1 MQQRTPEEYKAA
13 YEHHRKSGNDAKAAR
28 VAQLYREH
36 MAQQPKPK
44 DGAFEG
50 FGDAFKRG
58 IDQPLENFG
67 TTAKVLGAENLGQS
81 LQDAVDAPPGQS
93 ASSQFMNADKDG
105 SFAYR
110 YLPKAAVEQAGQFA
124 GSLISRA
131 GGAALGGAVGSV
143 PGAVIGGLAG
153 PMLFEAVQQLGPIA
167 LERAKNNGRT
177 EPNREDFI
185 YAAGTSAG
193 VGALNAIAPG
203 ASGKIKRMLLE
214 GVTEGTQSV
223 GEQTG
228 STINTQ
234 KGLEV
239 DPRQALAE
247 GIIGG
252 SSAGLVDTSIST
264 VTAATN
270 LVRGSGNKSTNKK
283 TPKQRVYTEG
293 DTVSILNNSPF
304 VGDTLA
310 NQNEID
316 NAQANVKIIKIKT
329 LPNGDKVYLGKT
341 EDGQNISWSDA
352 DIDETKVII
361 DPSQSDIGNL
371 RSRREEIARKQ
382 AESSDGAEYLRQ
394 EYSKELE
401 KQRSLGEEARKQR
414 AASQAQQED
423 EEAQASLAQRLSD
436 IAAANNYDLN
446 DIDRTSTNGARET
459 VDAAHVQYTEELRQL
474 FNDLKDRVKVT
485 DTDSLSVVQK
495 KILAKAAY
503 REGKNKTKNKVGA
516 QEMAALDKLAG
527 DTYEGQQAMSL
538 LRQLNQLTQMHNDG
552 YKGGASRLTDQFAPF
567 GLGGEGYDSSRANA
581 EQVLR
586 PLLTG
591 GLASVTGGA
600 SLIPQAAAYGTGRMI
615 DKITGNRSKL
625 NSFVSD
631 NVGNE
636 GIKVGSHPNPESLR
650 ERRRE
655 EAQAAQEAELAAQ
668 AAAEQRAA
676 DKRESNL
683 KSVRNNDP
691 ANPGSPQGI
700 VELGT
705 ALDRNG
711 VAQVLRI
718 MKGNPNTTAYERKM
732 IEDYE
737 TSVATGGYIDYDIV
751 RKINGIVDN
760 NPQLKP
766 LMGNRV
772 RNQGA
777 VNQAAQQQLSQ
788 KDANYQRGIENN
800 KAFAQQLQ
808 DALTQDSSVLPIHK
822 AHLGEALNQMQ
833 LDLGAAPVK
842 RLKAIEDRL
851 AEKGVPTE
859 AAAKYFAPYVE
870 RVVAQQE
877 AKADR
882 DATAAALDEDPI
894 NDARIV
900 PVPRGN
906 ERMQQIFGVNEPGEG
921 GNYIDLDSKEDLTG
935 NTYTGGV
942 VKIIDGKPLLETNDA
957 PAAPATKESGN
968 KVKVNLFKQ
977 KAGWKWI
984 DYDGPE
990 TIVST
995 HQGSKHHYSLSSG
1008 FETPVT
1014 LQTYPKQPSEPRLRP
1029 TSQGKVVLG
1038 NKIGSISVRGKV
1050 HPVYDQVTIVDKRD
1064 QEDPV
1069 NDSREPGT
1077 SLDLGD
1083 LGSNPMRVSP
1093 SVPTAVK
1100 ATHNALTENL
1110 QIGLPTI
1117 NSDPKFV
1124 KKMAKSLRPYTPLE
1138 EKGSRSPAKFLEQAI
1153 ESYKQNLMT
1162 LFNSVSPEYRERAK
1176 QWYVGANKLA
1186 QEAAEKFGVP
1196 LEAASA
1202 VFASLSPQQDWYVN
1216 YDIGMRLMDIYVNH
1230 QDTAFDDVT
1239 YKRFTNYINAKN
1251 KKGNYV
1257 QKQETRTAQQLVAD
1271 DMRGKPFGDMNTVQ
1285 QGFFVRFWDEQN
1297 NVERGHMVVTPEGG
1311 FSDYARTKSG
1321 AKVVKKWNSF
1331 SPIRKSIEILN
1342 DPSRENISNQLGGAH
1357 KVRSFY
1363 NNILDPHAAEGDVT
1377 IDTHAIAAAL
1387 LRPLSGSHKEVIDNF
1402 SGAGNNA
1409 TIGAYGSYGI
1419 FAEAYRRAAAEAGVE
1434 PREMQSIAWEAVR
1447 GLFPA
1452 AWKAQQ
1458 KNQDSINAIWNDVKT
1473 GKITADTARRKVYET
1488 AGNIRPAQ
1496 WEEDRPSFGIS
1507 EGTRTGSNP
1516 GELSGVNVPGRDG
1529 RRGRGDAAGVLSSA
1543 AGEVDPVNNSV
1554 EAAFARVQRDYLEPT
1569 PTEIKEKLPEAED
1582 LVQFTIGKKGSSYEE
1597 GITSEAD
1604 IRRIAD
1610 LLDITISIVNE
1621 KGAIPGVISAD
1632 SRGNYAGKRRGTR
1645 GEINVRG
1652 PKVVGK
1658 SQYIATLLHEVSHGL
1673 EGQTLDGEEAN
1684 YNYAP
1689 SPHPKGSKKFN
1700 ADTFRHGSFREHMH
1714 YVLKLAK
1721 GDDIYGEYQPDVSHL
1736 TLPDYDEAVEIRKEI
1751 DAIQAD
1757 GTGMRFPGFAPGAL
1771 NTDNL
1776 LVRPPI
1782 ENYIEEEARREA
1794 EILSGQKSGPDFDT
1808 RFKKS
1813 KTGMMKNVGRP
1824 FIRYTKDVAEFS
1836 VDPLIVYLQDPQMM
1850 KLIAPTTSK
1859 YIQKVYNKANMPVKF
1874 YSSPLVAVMA
1884 ILLAGLAKGMGG
1896 EEEEQQPGALSMQ
1909 PGLLT
1914 T

>member
-13 YEHHRKSGNDAKAAR
+13 YEHHRKAGNDAKAAR
-28 VAQLYREH
+28 VAQLYRDH
-36 MAQQPKPK
+36 LAKQPKPK

-67 TTAKVLGAENLGQS
+67 TTAKVLGAENLGQA

-93 ASSQFMNADKDG
+93 ASAQFMNADKDG

-131 GGAALGGAVGSV
+131 GGAAAGGAVAGP
-143 PGAVIGGLAG
+143 PGAVAGGLAG
-153 PMLFEAVQQLGPIA
+153 PMLFEAIQQLGPIA

-177 EPNREDFI
+177 EPNAEDFI
-185 YAAGTSAG
+185 YASGTSAG

-214 GVTEGTQSV
+214 GLTEGTQSV

-264 VTAATN
+264 VSAATN
-270 LVRGSGNKSTNKK
+270 LVRGSGKK
-283 TPKQRVYTEG
+283 KDSEMSDS
-293 DTVSILNNSPF
+293 DT
-304 VGDTLA
+304 
-310 NQNEID
+310 
-316 NAQANVKIIKIKT
+316 
-329 LPNGDKVYLGKT
+329 
-341 EDGQNISWSDA
+341 
-352 DIDETKVII
+352 
-361 DPSQSDIGNL
+361 
-371 RSRREEIARKQ
+371 
-382 AESSDGAEYLRQ
+382 
-394 EYSKELE
+394 
-401 KQRSLGEEARKQR
+401 
-414 AASQAQQED
+414 
-423 EEAQASLAQRLSD
+423 EAQASLAQRLSN
-436 IAAANNYDLN
+436 IATANNYDLK
-446 DIDRTSTNGARET
+446 DIDRTSTKGARET
-459 VDAAHVQYTEELRQL
+459 VDKAHVQYTEELKQL
-474 FNDLKDRVKVT
+474 FKDLKDRVKVT
-485 DTDSLSVVQK
+485 DADSLAEVQN
-495 KILAKAAY
+495 KILAEAAY
-503 REGKNKTKNKVGA
+503 REGRNKTKNTVGA
-516 QEMAALDKLAG
+516 EEMAALDKLAG

-538 LRQLNQLTQMHNDG
+538 LRQMNQLTEIHNDG
-552 YKGGASRLTDQFAPF
+552 YKGGASRLTDQFAPL

-586 PLLTG
+586 PLITG
-591 GLASVTGGA
+591 GLASATGGA

-615 DKITGNRSKL
+615 DKITGNRSKV

-676 DKRESNL
+676 EEREANLARVQAGAPPLMGSPEDVFRDGTGLDRSGLAQVIRIL
-683 KSVRNNDP
+683 KS
-691 ANPGSPQGI
+691 
-700 VELGT
+700 
-705 ALDRNG
+705 
-711 VAQVLRI
+711 
-718 MKGNPNTTAYERKM
+718 NPNTRAATRRA
-732 IEDYE
+732 IEAYE
-737 TSVATGGYIDYDIV
+737 TSIATGGRVDFSLIRDI
-751 RKINGIVDN
+751 NALVDQY
-760 NPQLKP
+760 PQLQQLQVRP
-766 LMGNRV
+766 

-777 VNQAAQQQLSQ
+777 ATQAVQQQLSQ
-788 KDANYQRGIENN
+788 QDANYQRGIENN

-808 DALTQDSSVLPIHK
+808 DALAEDNSVLPIHK

-851 AEKGVPTE
+851 AEKGVPAE
-859 AAAKYFAPYVE
+859 AAAKYFGPYVE

-882 DATAAALDEDPI
+882 DATAAALDEDPV
-894 NDARIV
+894 NDARVLPIPGTNSRLV
-900 PVPRGN
+900 GMATQGQAMFTGKQVDSKAFDMEQSGN
-906 ERMQQIFGVNEPGEG
+906 LGA
-921 GNYIDLDSKEDLTG
+921 YIDLDTG
-935 NTYTGGV
+935 ENHTGKTFTSATVKVDPQSGRPSMETSDTETSLPNYGNRAKNAGRVYHTNLVQNKSPKSLWSWTEKPDGV
-942 VKIIDGKPLLETNDA
+942 DHEAVVVTTQGRFDDTPETHVYALSYQSDA
-957 PAAPATKESGN
+957 PVELFSKKFNPAKD
-968 KVKVNLFKQ
+968 KQ
-977 KAGWKWI
+977 A
-984 DYDGPE
+984 DN
-990 TIVST
+990 
-995 HQGSKHHYSLSSG
+995 
-1008 FETPVT
+1008 PV
-1014 LQTYPKQPSEPRLRP
+1014 LRP
-1029 TSQGKVVLG
+1029 KTKGTAVLG
-1038 NKIGSISVRGKV
+1038 NKVGSIYIKSSRKV

-1069 NDSREPGT
+1069 VNSLEPGT

-1138 EKGSRSPAKFLEQAI
+1138 DKGSRSPAKFLEQAI
-1153 ESYKQNLMT
+1153 ESYKQNLLT

-1186 QEAAEKFGVP
+1186 QEAADKFGVP
-1196 LEAASA
+1196 LEAAA
-1202 VFASLSPQQDWYVN
+1202 GVFASLSPQQDWYVN

-1230 QDTAFDDVT
+1230 QDTAFDDAT

-1271 DMRGKPFGDMNTVQ
+1271 DMRGKTFDEMNTVQ

-1297 NVERGHMVVTPEGG
+1297 NAERGHMVVTPEGG

-1434 PREMQSIAWEAVR
+1434 PREMQSITWEAVR

-1516 GELSGVNVPGRDG
+1516 GELSGVDVPGRDG

-1543 AGEVDPVNNSV
+1543 AAEVDPVNNST

-1569 PTEIKEKLPEAED
+1569 PAEVKEKLPEAEN
-1582 LVQFTIGKKGSSYEE
+1582 LVQFTIGKKGTDYEE
-1597 GITSEAD
+1597 GITNEAD
-1604 IRRIAD
+1604 IERIAD
-1610 LLDITISIVNE
+1610 LLNISITIVNQ
-1621 KGAIPGVISAD
+1621 KGHVEGVIKSDA
-1632 SRGNYAGKRRGTR
+1632 RGNHQTTDSGTGGRIRVRSPDILGK
-1645 GEINVRG
+1645 
-1652 PKVVGK
+1652 P
-1658 SQYIATLLHEVSHGL
+1658 QYLVTLLHEVSHGL
-1673 EGQTLDGEEAN
+1673 ESQTLDGEKAG
-1684 YNYAP
+1684 YNYYP
-1689 SPHPKGSKKFN
+1689 SPHPKGSKAFN
-1700 ADTFRHGSFREHMH
+1700 ADYFRHGSFRNHLH

-1721 GDDIYGEYQPDVSHL
+1721 GEDIYAEYEPDVSHL

-1751 DAIQAD
+1751 DAIQEDTAV
-1757 GTGMRFPGFAPGAL
+1757 RFPGFAPGSVDTEGL
-1771 NTDNL
+1771 K
-1776 LVRPPI
+1776 VRPSMDKLI
-1782 ENYIEEEARREA
+1782 EKESRREA
-1794 EILSGQKSGPDFDT
+1794 EILVGTEDT
-1808 RFKKS
+1808 AAFEEQRLKS
-1813 KTGMMKNVGRP
+1813 KKRMQKAHGNP
-1824 FIRYTKDVAEFS
+1824 YNRYIKSTAEFG
-1836 VDPLIVYLQDPQMM
+1836 VDALVLYLQDPQMM
-1850 KLIAPTTSK
+1850 KLVAPTTSK
-1859 YIQKVYNKANMPVKF
+1859 YIQKVFNKANMPVKF